1 MGRFRESSSPD
12 RVQKVH
18 DKVLSW
24 NAAKGEWY
32 FRTDTDSGFIRNIR
46 GLILEP
52 SLYRITGKNEDDDSR
67 IYSNL
72 CKNFLHDTLKVH
84 RKTLKGK
91 SVVIGEG
98 TWSEIEKDV
107 KFEGGRWTKVVGIML
122 LQGEMALFEDEKLGD
137 YKKTKFENEICFLY
151 MKGNAIRLGW
161 SASFEESEIGV
172 MSDDS
177 DGLLFSQTE
186 SEETAGKS
194 KRQTWLQPIFKF
206 TQPGEG
212 NKAHDKILEAG
223 TEAFEKLNGY
233 LEEYFKK
240 ENFQSRLSPDEEEE
254 EETEDTSRSLKGKRN
269 PLHPPVDDDDEDLPF

>member
-1 MGRFRESSSPD
+1 MGRFRESSTPSG
-12 RVQKVH
+12 VQKVH
-18 DKVLSW
+18 EKVLSW

-32 FRTDTDSGFIRNIR
+32 FRTDTESGFIRNIR

-72 CKNFLHDTLKVH
+72 CKNFLHDNLKVH

-98 TWSEIEKDV
+98 TWGEIEKEV
-107 KFEGGRWTKVVGIML
+107 KFEGGRWTKVVGVML
-122 LQGEMALFEDEKLGD
+122 LQGEQALFEDEKLGN
-137 YKKTKFENEICFLY
+137 YKKMKFENEICFLY

-161 SASFEESEIGV
+161 SASFEESDIGV

-186 SEETAGKS
+186 TEETPGRS
-194 KRQTWLQPIFKF
+194 KNQTWLQPIFKF
-206 TQPGEG
+206 TQPEEG
-212 NKAHDKILEAG
+212 KKVHDKILEDG
-223 TEAFEKLNGY
+223 KEAFEKLNGY

-240 ENFQSRLSPDEEEE
+240 ENFQSRLSPDEEGEE
-254 EETEDTSRSLKGKRN
+254 SEDTSRSLKGRN